1 MFPLNWCLYV
11 SPLIH
16 ILYSSPG
23 TGVSYNCSSEIF
35 CGSGPESE
43 PETRAV
49 AQFIERRKSD
59 ILCYLTIHSYGQ
71 YILTPYGSTTKPPS
85 NSEELV
91 GQNIHLLH
99 L

>member
-1 MFPLNWCLYV
+1 
-11 SPLIH
+11 
-16 ILYSSPG
+16 LYSFPG
-23 TGVSYNCSSEIF
+23 IGVSYNCSSETF

-49 AQFIERRKSD
+49 AQFIDKKKSD

-85 NSEELV
+85 NSEQLV
-91 GQNIHLLH
+91 WQNIHLLYF
-99 L
+99 